1 MLSDGLG
8 SSGFQGCTQG
18 NVKANLFLV
27 HWSSAA
33 FSFPSQA
40 LWSRLNLK
48 MNTANVL
55 GESPKWK
62 KYQITL
68 S

>member
-8 SSGFQGCTQG
+8 SSGFQGCTHR

-33 FSFPSQA
+33 FSFLSQA
-40 LWSRLNLK
+40 LW
-48 MNTANVL
+48 
-55 GESPKWK
+55 
-62 KYQITL
+62 
-68 S
+68 